1 MELYTDGAC
10 TLNKVN
16 GNYEHGPGGWAFV
29 AIDNDN
35 NIIYEE
41 KGGSPSTTN
50 NEQELMAIY
59 KALSYTKE
67 KEPEDVV
74 IYSDSAYCI
83 NIFTQWAAAWEKN
96 GWTRGRKHEP
106 ILNLELIKNIYYL
119 LKDVNVTFVK
129 VKGHA
134 TNRYNCY
141 VDSLAVAAKRE
152 QEGLNDLQNE
162 N

>member
-1 MELYTDGAC
+1 MEIYTDGAC

-29 AIDNDN
+29 AIDDN
-35 NIIYEE
+35 GEIIHTEN
-41 KGGSPSTTN
+41 GGSPSTTN

-59 KALSYTKE
+59 RALDYAK
-67 KEPEDVV
+67 KQEDVV

-83 NIFTQWAAAWEKN
+83 NIFTQWAAAWERN
-96 GWTRGRKHEP
+96 GWTRGKKHEP

-119 LKDVNVTFVK
+119 LKDMNVTFVK

-134 TNRYNCY
+134 SNKYNCY
-141 VDSLAVAAKRE
+141 VDSLAVAAKHE
-152 QEGLNDLQNE
+152 QEKEDDI
-162 N
+162 